1 LKRTK
6 WSTITSYPKVNR
18 PEDVKHPLGMANT
31 FRGFQISPIPN
42 ATSNCGT
49 LSKSSLH
56 FIAKAAIR
64 KTSKFHQQGSFVLN
78 KRFPLF
84 TERVLLHMPS
94 LDYLHLGLL
103 R

>member
-18 PEDVKHPLGMANT
+18 PEDVKHSLGMANT
-31 FRGFQISPIPN
+31 FRGFQISPIPY

-64 KTSKFHQQGSFVLN
+64 KTS
-78 KRFPLF
+78 
-84 TERVLLHMPS
+84 
-94 LDYLHLGLL
+94 
-103 R
+103 